1 MVSSYIFSGFGH
13 SAGKYSITNDYIAD
27 ALRKDFLSGFDEN
40 RMSKS
45 ENYLKYKETHPEIS
59 PFDYFVREK
68 MGFVLRKHVT
78 PFPPT
83 RKKLYYADTSVELG
97 VEAVK
102 MALKNAN
109 ISPKEISA
117 WFVST
122 VSPHQKAPGIAAL
135 IKSHFVDYQNFS
147 PTFTITSGCSGFN
160 INLERALEYFEIHSE
175 VKHLLVGHTETMSNF
190 LTQRVK
196 FVPFV
201 TFADGAAFVVLSRI
215 QTEKKQGI
223 IAINNFQDPQM
234 IDYVGVDSNRNLYM
248 SDSLI
253 KDRAIENIPKAAEK
267 ALTQSGWK
275 SSEVD
280 LCVPHQTG
288 NAILLPAV
296 EKLNIRKEKLYLDAQ
311 YSFGNISG
319 ATVPIALSLLNKENK
334 LKSGMKIL
342 SPVAGVGGNYG
353 AFSYLVPEQKTH
365 TKKLTHLFVND
376 LQNKKI
382 LVLGAS
388 GTLGFEIS
396 KELIKRGAEV
406 ILHFNKN
413 KKKIDEL
420 VFFAKNEDKKVQSYQ
435 ADFNNRESTELFISE
450 INKQYKEIHYFINTA
465 GVLMSRKE
473 NKVMKINYLSPLNV
487 FKKILPI
494 LRETAIFV
502 GAASEDINVPEIQEF
517 ISSKRSL
524 HGVLASMS
532 GELMKKK
539 NTVLWYIPGVLSK
552 GMLRNIDTKA
562 LYRFMIEIGQ
572 KSAIDAEKVAVH
584 IVNSLY
590 IPKVKGTNDEY
601 QNAMIIR
608 RDGYKLQV
616 DI

>member
-1 MVSSYIFSGFGH
+1 MVSSYVFSGFGH
-13 SAGKYSITNDYIAD
+13 SVGKYSITNDYIAD
-27 ALRKDFLSGFDEN
+27 ALRKDFLSGFDEK

-45 ENYLKYKETHPEIS
+45 ENYLKYKETHPNIS

-68 MGFVLRKHVT
+68 MGFVQRKHVT

-109 ISPKEISA
+109 ISPKKIDA

-122 VSPHQKAPGIAAL
+122 VSPQQKAPGIAAL
-135 IKSHFVDYQNFS
+135 IKSHFVDFKNFS

-160 INLERALEYFEIHSE
+160 INLERALEYFYAHPEA
-175 VKHLLVGHTETMSNF
+175 KHLLVGHTETMSTF

-201 TFADGAAFVVLSRI
+201 TFADGAAFVILSRT
-215 QTEKKQGI
+215 QTKSKEGI

-234 IDYVGVDSNRNLYM
+234 IDYVGVDNNRNLYM
-248 SDSLI
+248 NDSLI

-267 ALTQSGWK
+267 VLSQSAWK
-275 SSEVD
+275 SDDID

-288 NAILLPAV
+288 NAILLPAA
-296 EKLNIRKEKLYLDAQ
+296 EKMKIDKEKLYLDAQ

-319 ATVPIALSLLNKENK
+319 ATVALSLSLLEEEGK

-342 SPVAGVGGNYG
+342 SPMAGVGGNYG
-353 AFSYLVPEQKTH
+353 AFSYLVPMKKNNE
-365 TKKLTHLFVND
+365 KKLSHLFAND
-376 LQNKKI
+376 LQNKKA

-406 ILHFNKN
+406 ILHFNNN
-413 KKKIDEL
+413 KEKINELLLLAKKENRKIE
-420 VFFAKNEDKKVQSYQ
+420 SYQ
-435 ADFNNRESTELFISE
+435 ADFNSQESTEHFVDT
-450 INKQYKEIHYFINTA
+450 INSQHKEIHYFVNAA
-465 GVLMSRKE
+465 GVLMSRKT
-473 NKVMKINYLSPLNV
+473 NKVMNINYLSPLNV
-487 FKKILPI
+487 LKKTLP
-494 LRETAIFV
+494 LLKETALFV
-502 GAASEDINVPEIQEF
+502 GAASEDVNVSEIQEF

-532 GELMKKK
+532 GELMKKS
-539 NTVLWYIPGVLSK
+539 NTLLWYIPGVLSE
-552 GMLRNIDTKA
+552 GMLRNIDPKA

-572 KSAIDAEKVAVH
+572 KSAIDTKKTAKH

-590 IPKVKGTNDEY
+590 IPKVKNTNDAYE
-601 QNAMIIR
+601 NAMIVR